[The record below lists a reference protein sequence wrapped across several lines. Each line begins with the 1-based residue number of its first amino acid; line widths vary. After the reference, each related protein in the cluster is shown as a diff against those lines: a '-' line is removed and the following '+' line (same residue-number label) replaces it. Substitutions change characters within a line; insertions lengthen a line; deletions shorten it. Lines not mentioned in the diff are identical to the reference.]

1 MMFKF
6 EYNNRLLN
14 FNNFTFKYLIK
25 KSTTVYIFLGDILR
39 KERKV
44 FKVIIVLVAMV
55 IEGILGVYVFLKLV
69 LLVFLHLIGI
79 GHLLL
84 VASIEK

>member
-1 MMFKF
+1 MLFKF

-25 KSTTVYIFLGDILR
+25 KSTTVYILLGDILR

-55 IEGILGVYVFLKLV
+55 IEGILGVFFKLV
-69 LLVFLHLIGI
+69 LLVFLHLISI
-79 GHLLL
+79 GHPLL
-84 VASIEK
+84 VASIQK